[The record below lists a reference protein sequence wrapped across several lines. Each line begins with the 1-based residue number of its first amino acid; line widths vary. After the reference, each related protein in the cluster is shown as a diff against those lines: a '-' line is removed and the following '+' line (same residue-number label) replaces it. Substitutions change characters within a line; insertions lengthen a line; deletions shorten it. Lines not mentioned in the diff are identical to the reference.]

1 MNKILEKL
9 KKAEYRFTTQKIE
22 IQALINKHSTPIKTK
37 NQMKNNHK
45 NFSVRDSKNKDKI
58 YIMVQD

>member
-37 NQMKNNHK
+37 NQCEIQ
-45 NFSVRDSKNKDKI
+45 KI
-58 YIMVQD
+58 RIKYI